1 MQEILQEHKTYT
13 AAAPIRTMIAALMEG
28 TDAMRKAGELFL
40 PPYPA
45 EKEPQW
51 QDRLRRSTLF
61 AALSDTIDRH
71 SGRPFGQPVTVDGL
85 EGSPLESLLDDADAE
100 GSDLTSFAKAVW
112 IDAEANGMSH
122 IFVDMPEAVEAQTRA
137 DELEAR
143 LSPRFIHIPCAALF
157 NWAHRGGGAGAKV
170 LTEARW
176 RSGDTIMRWTLNA
189 WEEFKRDDAGQWV
202 VSRSGANQ
210 FGMIPLVT
218 VYFRRT
224 GLMQA
229 RPPLKGLA
237 ELNLQHWQ
245 DSSDQRNIESV
256 ARCGLLFAKGFTDEQ
271 VAQIKV
277 GPKALISAG
286 RDADLRVVEHSGSA
300 VSIGREA
307 IKHLETQ
314 METLGMKPEVS
325 RSIDSTATGAVINES
340 QATTDLA
347 AWALEIER
355 ALAACFVLA
364 SSLSGSP
371 LPDGFKLSV
380 YRDFAVAGRA
390 QDMAVLVQMG
400 TSGLLSPQA
409 VQRESMR
416 RGLLAPDHDIEQDMQ
431 QLAASGL
438 SGLPPM

>member
-1 MQEILQEHKTYT
+1 
-13 AAAPIRTMIAALMEG
+13 
-28 TDAMRKAGELFL
+28 
-40 PPYPA
+40 
-45 EKEPQW
+45 
-51 QDRLRRSTLF
+51 
-61 AALSDTIDRH
+61 
-71 SGRPFGQPVTVDGL
+71 
-85 EGSPLESLLDDADAE
+85 
-100 GSDLTSFAKAVW
+100 
-112 IDAEANGMSH
+112 
-122 IFVDMPEAVEAQTRA
+122 
-137 DELEAR
+137 
-143 LSPRFIHIPCAALF
+143 
-157 NWAHRGGGAGAKV
+157 
-170 LTEARW
+170 
-176 RSGDTIMRWTLNA
+176 
-189 WEEFKRDDAGQWV
+189 
-202 VSRSGANQ
+202 
-210 FGMIPLVT
+210 MIPLVT